1 MKRDADG
8 GVLLDLSHERD
19 YVQWLAGPLEVGH
32 AASGKVSNLEIDSDD
47 PIASLGKTEGG
58 ARVYIS
64 LNYFTRK
71 PRRQVVIDGEGIS
84 LHGDLIKNQLSR
96 GLVSASR

>member
-19 YVQWLAGPLEVGH
+19 YVQWLAGPLEVEH

-64 LNYFTRK
+64 LNYSTVSQEDRLLLMAK
-71 PRRQVVIDGEGIS
+71 E
-84 LHGDLIKNQLSR
+84 
-96 GLVSASR
+96 SASMGI